1 MKPGLFGSIDQVG
14 YLVDDL
20 EHSIHRW
27 VAHLGVGPWTVFRG
41 VTLEGRYRG
50 KPVTV
55 TMDVA
60 LAYQGNTQIEL
71 IKSTNNASSPYRDA
85 DGRPVLGMHH
95 VAWVVDDIDA
105 AVARLTANGLTVV
118 FEAENPAT
126 RVAYLEHEQETGVLH
141 EVIQGAGMR
150 EMIRHGIAAAQSWDG
165 TNPIHI
171 FEPAV

>member
-1 MKPGLFGSIDQVG
+1 MFGSVDQIG

-20 EHSIHRW
+20 EQSIHRW
-27 VAHLGVGPWTVFRG
+27 VAHLGVGPWIVFRD

-50 KPVTV
+50 TPVTV

-71 IKSTNNASSPYRDA
+71 IKTTNNAPSPYRHA
-85 DGRPVLGMHH
+85 DGTPVLGMHH
-95 VAWVVDDIDA
+95 TAWVVDDIDT

-126 RVAYLEHEQETGVLH
+126 RVAYLEHEQEPGVLY

-150 EMIRHGIAAAQSWDG
+150 EMIRHGIAAAQSWNG
-165 TNPIHI
+165 SNPIQI
-171 FEPAV
+171 YEPAV